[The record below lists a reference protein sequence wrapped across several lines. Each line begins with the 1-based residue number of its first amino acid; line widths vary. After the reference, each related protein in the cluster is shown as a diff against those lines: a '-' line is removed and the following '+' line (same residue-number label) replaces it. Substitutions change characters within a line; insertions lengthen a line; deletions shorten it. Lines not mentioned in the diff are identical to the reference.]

1 MGEESIKCSVSFI
14 ERERMM
20 EQERDMNLP
29 LSQSAP
35 VHPSGHVHVKD
46 PLLLEQFPPL
56 WHRFCKHSLTSG
68 SLQQKKKFKKI
79 LYSNITNI
87 SLYM

>member
-1 MGEESIKCSVSFI
+1 
-14 ERERMM
+14 M

-68 SLQQKKKFKKI
+68 SLQKKKKIKKNLIFKHNK
-79 LYSNITNI
+79 YITIHVTIVCVETLI
-87 SLYM
+87 SYYA